1 MTRHDEHVDL
11 VGLVGSQLSN
21 AEVAAAHAHLQD
33 CDECRQELT
42 EVVAGHALLSRSATT
57 LAAGAPPRRA
67 RAVRAEDPLPSLPR
81 PSARRRARLPVLAAA
96 AAAIALV
103 AVLVGVFGPSDEE
116 RTTPPLA
123 QERSATLE
131 PVEGD
136 GSGTVSMTS
145 RPGEPEHMVIKTSG
159 LPVPET
165 GQFYYAWL
173 LDPAT
178 NKMLPLGQVWPDGS
192 TSFDLD
198 ASLIAAYSAIDVS
211 LEEDD
216 GDPEHSPVSVLRA
229 TYA

>member
-33 CDECRQELT
+33 CNECRQELS
-42 EVVAGHALLSRSATT
+42 EVVAGHALLSRSAAT
-57 LAAGAPPRRA
+57 LTAGPAPRRA
-67 RAVRAEDPLPSLPR
+67 RTTPVEEPLPPMQR
-81 PSARRRARLPVLAAA
+81 PSRAHRARKPVVAALAAV
-96 AAAIALV
+96 ALV
-103 AVLVGVFGPSDEE
+103 AVFFGVSNALDQDQPA
-116 RTTPPLA
+116 PPQA

-136 GSGTVSMTS
+136 GAGTVSMTS

-198 ASLIAAYSAIDVS
+198 AALIAAYSAIDVS